1 MRPAGEDLGEMMTGY
16 QAHIQT
22 GEEHGLQTEYQ
33 DRLARANSFKGEGK
47 VIREMFSK
55 DTTQPTHF
63 ESRLKERSNN
73 IKDVCEENK
82 AELLWQPDNFQMK
95 LKNHI

>member
-1 MRPAGEDLGEMMTGY
+1 MSQAGEDLGEMMTG
-16 QAHIQT
+16 
-22 GEEHGLQTEYQ
+22 EEHGLKRGYH
-33 DRLARANSFKGEGK
+33 DRANSLAGEGK

-73 IKDVCEENK
+73 IKDVCEE
-82 AELLWQPDNFQMK
+82 AR
-95 LKNHI
+95 